1 MTQEKKNGKI
11 IAIITMIF
19 LFGMISFVTNLAAP
33 MGIVLKNQFDVSNAL
48 GMLGNFGNFI
58 AYAVMGIPSGILLQR
73 VGYKKTALIA
83 VAIGFIGVGIQF
95 LSGHS
100 SPEMAFAVY
109 LIGAFVA
116 GFSMCLLNTVVNP
129 MLNKLGGEGNKGNQ
143 LIQVG
148 GSFNSVMA
156 TITPMFVGIL
166 IAGSI
171 EKATI
176 SQIFPVMYTAMAVFA
191 FAFFVLLF
199 VRIPEPNAATT
210 TEPISTLMKGALKF
224 RHFVLG
230 AIAIFVYV
238 GIEVGVPG
246 TLNLFLTDPVEKG
259 GAGIAS
265 TISGFVVGTYWFL
278 MLIGRLA
285 GASLG
290 AKVSSKAMLTFTSG
304 LGLILVFLAIFSS
317 TGTLV
322 NLPVLQQSATGGLSF
337 GFAEVPINAMYLV
350 LVGFCTSIM
359 WGGIFNLA
367 VEGLGKY
374 LAAASGL
381 FMVLVCG
388 GGNKGNQLIQ
398 VGGSFN
404 SVMATITP
412 MFVGILIAGSIEK
425 ATISQIFP
433 VMYTAMAVFAF
444 AFFVLLFVRIPEPNA
459 ATTTEPISTLM
470 KGALKFRHFVLGAI
484 AIFVYVGIEVGV
496 PGTLNLFLTDPV
508 EKGGAGIAS
517 TISGFVVG
525 TYWFL
530 MLIGRLA
537 GASLGAKV
545 SSKAMLTFTSALG
558 LILVFL
564 AIFSSTGTLVNLPV
578 LQQSAT
584 GGLSFGFAEVPIN
597 AMYLVLVGLCT
608 SIMWG
613 GIFNLAVEGLGKY
626 LAAASGLFMVL
637 VCGGGI
643 LPVIQGWVA
652 DVAGFMASYWV
663 IIAALAYLLYYGL
676 VGCKNVNKDI
686 PVE

>member
-199 VRIPEPNAATT
+199 VRIPEPNAAAT

-259 GAGIAS
+259 GAS
-265 TISGFVVGTYWFL
+265 
-278 MLIGRLA
+278 
-285 GASLG
+285 
-290 AKVSSKAMLTFTSG
+290 
-304 LGLILVFLAIFSS
+304 
-317 TGTLV
+317 
-322 NLPVLQQSATGGLSF
+322 
-337 GFAEVPINAMYLV
+337 
-350 LVGFCTSIM
+350 
-359 WGGIFNLA
+359 
-367 VEGLGKY
+367 
-374 LAAASGL
+374 
-381 FMVLVCG
+381 
-388 GGNKGNQLIQ
+388 
-398 VGGSFN
+398 
-404 SVMATITP
+404 
-412 MFVGILIAGSIEK
+412 
-425 ATISQIFP
+425 
-433 VMYTAMAVFAF
+433 
-444 AFFVLLFVRIPEPNA
+444 
-459 ATTTEPISTLM
+459 
-470 KGALKFRHFVLGAI
+470 
-484 AIFVYVGIEVGV
+484 
-496 PGTLNLFLTDPV
+496 
-508 EKGGAGIAS
+508 IAS

>member
-199 VRIPEPNAATT
+199 VRIPEPNAAAT

-290 AKVSSKAMLTFTSG
+290 AKV
-304 LGLILVFLAIFSS
+304 
-317 TGTLV
+317 
-322 NLPVLQQSATGGLSF
+322 
-337 GFAEVPINAMYLV
+337 Y
-350 LVGFCTSIM
+350 
-359 WGGIFNLA
+359 
-367 VEGLGKY
+367 
-374 LAAASGL
+374 
-381 FMVLVCG
+381 
-388 GGNKGNQLIQ
+388 
-398 VGGSFN
+398 
-404 SVMATITP
+404 
-412 MFVGILIAGSIEK
+412 
-425 ATISQIFP
+425 
-433 VMYTAMAVFAF
+433 
-444 AFFVLLFVRIPEPNA
+444 
-459 ATTTEPISTLM
+459 
-470 KGALKFRHFVLGAI
+470 
-484 AIFVYVGIEVGV
+484 
-496 PGTLNLFLTDPV
+496 
-508 EKGGAGIAS
+508 
-517 TISGFVVG
+517 
-525 TYWFL
+525 
-530 MLIGRLA
+530 
-537 GASLGAKV
+537 
-545 SSKAMLTFTSALG
+545 SKAMLTFTSALG

>member
-199 VRIPEPNAATT
+199 VRIPEPNAA
-210 TEPISTLMKGALKF
+210 A
-224 RHFVLG
+224 
-230 AIAIFVYV
+230 
-238 GIEVGVPG
+238 
-246 TLNLFLTDPVEKG
+246 
-259 GAGIAS
+259 
-265 TISGFVVGTYWFL
+265 
-278 MLIGRLA
+278 
-285 GASLG
+285 
-290 AKVSSKAMLTFTSG
+290 
-304 LGLILVFLAIFSS
+304 
-317 TGTLV
+317 
-322 NLPVLQQSATGGLSF
+322 
-337 GFAEVPINAMYLV
+337 
-350 LVGFCTSIM
+350 
-359 WGGIFNLA
+359 
-367 VEGLGKY
+367 
-374 LAAASGL
+374 
-381 FMVLVCG
+381 
-388 GGNKGNQLIQ
+388 
-398 VGGSFN
+398 
-404 SVMATITP
+404 
-412 MFVGILIAGSIEK
+412 
-425 ATISQIFP
+425 
-433 VMYTAMAVFAF
+433 
-444 AFFVLLFVRIPEPNA
+444 
-459 ATTTEPISTLM
+459 TTEPISTLM

-564 AIFSSTGTLVNLPV
+564 AIFSSTVTLVNLPV

>member
-1 MTQEKKNGKI
+1 MTQQKQNGKL

-33 MGIVLKNQFDVSNAL
+33 MGIVLKNQFSVSNAL

-58 AYAVMGIPSGILLQR
+58 AYAVMGIPSGILLQK

-100 SPEMAFAVY
+100 NPEIAFAVY
-109 LIGAFVA
+109 LFGAFIA

-143 LIQVG
+143 LIQIG

-191 FAFFVLLF
+191 LAFLVLLF
-199 VRIPEPNAATT
+199 VPIPEPNAATA
-210 TEPISTLMKGALKF
+210 TEPIGKLMSGALKF
-224 RHFVLG
+224 RHFILG

-290 AKVSSKAMLTFTSG
+290 AKVSSKTMLTFTSA
-304 LGLILVFLAIFSS
+304 LGLLLVFLAIFSS
-317 TGTLV
+317 TNSFV

-337 GFAEVPINAMYLV
+337 GL
-350 LVGFCTSIM
+350 
-359 WGGIFNLA
+359 
-367 VEGLGKY
+367 
-374 LAAASGL
+374 
-381 FMVLVCG
+381 
-388 GGNKGNQLIQ
+388 
-398 VGGSFN
+398 
-404 SVMATITP
+404 
-412 MFVGILIAGSIEK
+412 
-425 ATISQIFP
+425 
-433 VMYTAMAVFAF
+433 
-444 AFFVLLFVRIPEPNA
+444 
-459 ATTTEPISTLM
+459 
-470 KGALKFRHFVLGAI
+470 
-484 AIFVYVGIEVGV
+484 
-496 PGTLNLFLTDPV
+496 
-508 EKGGAGIAS
+508 
-517 TISGFVVG
+517 
-525 TYWFL
+525 
-530 MLIGRLA
+530 
-537 GASLGAKV
+537 
-545 SSKAMLTFTSALG
+545 
-558 LILVFL
+558 
-564 AIFSSTGTLVNLPV
+564 
-578 LQQSAT
+578 
-584 GGLSFGFAEVPIN
+584 AEVPIN

-643 LPVIQGWVA
+643 LPVIQGVVA
-652 DVAGFMASYWV
+652 DLSL
-663 IIAALAYLLYYGL
+663 IHISE
-676 VGCKNVNKDI
+676 
-686 PVE
+686 PTRH

>member
-1 MTQEKKNGKI
+1 MTQEKQNGKL

-33 MGIVLKNQFDVSNAL
+33 MGIVLKNQFSVSNAL

-83 VAIGFIGVGIQF
+83 VAVGFIGVGIQY

-100 SPEMAFAVY
+100 SPDMAFAVY
-109 LIGAFVA
+109 LIGAFIA

-191 FAFFVLLF
+191 IAFFVLLI
-199 VRIPEPNAATT
+199 VPIPEPNAATS
-210 TEPISTLMKGALKF
+210 TEPIGKLMSGALKF
-224 RHFVLG
+224 RHFILG

-238 GIEVGVPG
+238 GVEVGVPG
-246 TLNLFLTDPVEKG
+246 TLNLFLTDPIEKG
-259 GAGIAS
+259 GAGISS

-290 AKVSSKAMLTFTSG
+290 AK
-304 LGLILVFLAIFSS
+304 I
-317 TGTLV
+317 
-322 NLPVLQQSATGGLSF
+322 
-337 GFAEVPINAMYLV
+337 
-350 LVGFCTSIM
+350 
-359 WGGIFNLA
+359 
-367 VEGLGKY
+367 
-374 LAAASGL
+374 
-381 FMVLVCG
+381 
-388 GGNKGNQLIQ
+388 
-398 VGGSFN
+398 
-404 SVMATITP
+404 
-412 MFVGILIAGSIEK
+412 
-425 ATISQIFP
+425 
-433 VMYTAMAVFAF
+433 
-444 AFFVLLFVRIPEPNA
+444 
-459 ATTTEPISTLM
+459 
-470 KGALKFRHFVLGAI
+470 
-484 AIFVYVGIEVGV
+484 
-496 PGTLNLFLTDPV
+496 
-508 EKGGAGIAS
+508 
-517 TISGFVVG
+517 
-525 TYWFL
+525 
-530 MLIGRLA
+530 
-537 GASLGAKV
+537 

-558 LILVFL
+558 LLLVFL
-564 AIFSSTGTLVNLPV
+564 AIFSSTGSLVNLPV

-643 LPVIQGWVA
+643 LPVIQGLVA
-652 DVAGFMASYWV
+652 DIAGFMPSYWV
-663 IIAALAYLLYYGL
+663 IIAALGYLLFYGL

-686 PVE
+686 KVD